1 MKNIK
6 LLKKFSICL
15 LATTML
21 TTLHPIF
28 INAED
33 VIGTEIVNGSEYH
46 SGNFTLENSRID
58 ITNEAFDKLNTESQT
73 IVLKFQS
80 DNPNSLQAFFGVSNS
95 NSGFRNNY
103 FSIFMRDT
111 GEVGFEVRDK
121 NKGINYLFSR
131 AASIW
136 GIHKGQAVEN
146 TIVFIS
152 DNESKTYS
160 LFVNGTKV
168 LSETVEN
175 FLPITSI
182 EGIDNVSVGGV
193 NREGKDAYTMRGQV
207 NQLSIYNRVLSID
220 EINSKFG
227 ELPYQFI
234 FQSGDAT
241 NANYFRIPTLYTLSN
256 GRVLASIDARYGG
269 THDSRSKI
277 NIATSYSDDNGN
289 SWSVPS
295 LPLKFDDYA
304 EQLIEW
310 PRTGNLKNVQING
323 SASFIDSALVED
335 KTTGNVVMIAD
346 AMPAGIGNNNA
357 DRNDSGFKEI
367 DGKFYLKLKKYG
379 ETTFN
384 YSVREDGVIYDDIAN
399 LPTQYRLNDKYE
411 VLEGDVPLNVEQY
424 SYSFGASGL
433 QEFHN
438 GNLVPMNVF
447 YQDSLFKVARTN
459 YLGVTISKDKGETW
473 SNFKLLPPMLG
484 LNHNATYLSPGQ
496 GLSLMNSN
504 RIIFAT
510 YTRGELTYLISDDGG
525 VSWKKSSAGVPFQNA
540 TAEAQMVE
548 LREGVIRTYFRTTTG
563 KIAYMTSYDSGET
576 WSDVSY
582 LDHISQTNYGTQV
595 TAIKYSKKIEGKDA
609 IILSTPN
616 TNSGRRGGQL
626 WVGLINPED
635 DTVDWKYSYNVDIP
649 TFGYSYSALTELP
662 NGHIGLLFE
671 KYDSWSRNE
680 LHLSNVVQYID
691 LEISDIIK

>member
-1 MKNIK
+1 MSNNK
-6 LLKKFSICL
+6 LLKSFGVGL
-15 LATTML
+15 LAVTML
-21 TTLHPIF
+21 STIQPLI
-28 INAED
+28 IYAEEP
-33 VIGTEIVNGSEYH
+33 IGTEVVSANEYH
-46 SGNFTLENSRID
+46 SEGYTLENTRID
-58 ITNEAFDKLNTESQT
+58 ITNEALDKINSESQT

-80 DNPNSLQAFFGVSNS
+80 DKPNSLQSIFGLSNS
-95 NSGFRNNY
+95 QSGFRNNY

-111 GEVGFEVRDK
+111 GEIGIEVRDK
-121 NKGINYLFSR
+121 NKGINHLFSR

-136 GIHKGQAVEN
+136 GTHKGQPVEN
-146 TIVFIS
+146 TIVFTS
-152 DNESKTYS
+152 DSETKTYT
-160 LFVNGTKV
+160 LFVNGTKIF
-168 LSETVEN
+168 SETVEN

-182 EGIDNVSVGGV
+182 EGIDNVSIGGI

-207 NQLSIYNRVLSID
+207 NQLSIYNRILSSE

-227 ELPYQFI
+227 KLPYQFI
-234 FQSGDAT
+234 FKSGDTT
-241 NANYFRIPTLYTLSN
+241 NANYFRIPALYTLSN

-289 SWSVPS
+289 SWSNPS
-295 LPLKFDDYA
+295 LPLKFDDYE
-304 EQLIEW
+304 EQIVEW

-323 SASFIDSALVED
+323 SASFIDSAIVED

-367 DGKFYLKLKKYG
+367 DGKYYLKLKKED
-379 ETTFN
+379 ETAFN
-384 YSVREDGVIYDDIAN
+384 YSVRDDGVIYDDTTN
-399 LPTQYRLNDKYE
+399 SPTVYRLNDKYE
-411 VLEGDVPLNVEQY
+411 VFEGDIPLSVEQY
-424 SYSFGASGL
+424 SVAFDSSGL

-438 GNLVPMNVF
+438 GKTVPMNVF
-447 YQDSLFKVARTN
+447 YRDSLFKVARTN
-459 YLGVTISKDKGETW
+459 YLGVTISRDKGETW
-473 SNFKLLPPMLG
+473 SSFKLLPPMLG

-496 GLSLMNSN
+496 GLSLSNSN

-525 VSWKKSSAGVPFQNA
+525 LSWKKSSAPVPFQNA

-548 LREGVIRTYFRTTTG
+548 LREGVIRTFFRTTTG

-576 WSDVSY
+576 WTDVFY

-616 TNSGRRGGQL
+616 TKSGRRGGQL
-626 WVGLINPED
+626 WVGLVNPED
-635 DTVDWKYSYNVDIP
+635 DSVEWKYSYNVDNP

-691 LEISDIIK
+691 LEISDIVK